1 MQIRFVGC
9 LVTVG
14 CLNAPPLL
22 PREPLL
28 ELKLLEIE
36 VLVGTIPKRI
46 VLDVLDSGIASGLA
60 A

>member
-1 MQIRFVGC
+1 M
-9 LVTVG
+9 
-14 CLNAPPLL
+14 NAPPLL